1 MYSRRTVLKS
11 VAVAGAAAAYA
22 GSLKGLRAV
31 AQTGLPLRRSL
42 GELALDDPIIETYRE
57 FVGKMKE
64 LPSSDRFSW
73 IGFANVHGESPFAF
87 HLCPHGNWYFV
98 PWHRAYVQ
106 MYEVACRKL
115 TGNQDFAMPYWDWTA
130 DRLFPKAFSDERWQ
144 GRPNPLFEAS
154 RTIPPNYPLPD
165 NMVGE
170 TEVME
175 PILRESH
182 FEIFGTSRPAGQNS
196 LAQRWITTGTGTK
209 GPLEYNPHDRIH
221 GTVGGVMGGT
231 RSPRDPIF
239 MMHHGNIDRIWAVW
253 NGRGHSNTTDRLW
266 LDMEFQNNFI
276 APDGSLYSKTVRDL
290 QEVEP
295 LGYTYGLRKI
305 DELAPVDPLR
315 DSKIAA
321 LYGAAPLLGDGP
333 LRVRKANDTAAEAG
347 KHLEVKLRVDSASL
361 ADAVKPRISAG
372 TGALALAAD
381 PSAARTPEVLAYIK
395 NMTPPKKSGTEFR
408 VFVNCDYLSQEVPTT
423 DPHYAGTVGFF
434 GHHAVSVVVNLTET
448 LKRHERTKHL
458 TGDDITVQLLPVP
471 QPGVPLEETGTIT
484 PTEIEIAII

>member
-42 GELALDDPIIETYRE
+42 GELPLDDPIIETYRE

-64 LPSSDRFSW
+64 LPSSDPFSW
-73 IGFANVHGESPFAF
+73 VGFADVHGKDAF
-87 HLCPHGNWYFV
+87 SYNHCPHGNWYFV

-130 DRLFPKAFSDERWQ
+130 DRQIPKAFSDERWQ

-154 RTIPPNYPLPD
+154 RRMPPTASLPD
-165 NMVGE
+165 NMVGK
-170 TEVME
+170 TRVME
-175 PILRESH
+175 PILEESNY
-182 FEIFGTSRPAGQNS
+182 EIFGTSRPDGQDS
-196 LAQRWITTGTGTK
+196 LDQRWITSGTGVQ
-209 GPLEYNPHDRIH
+209 GPLEQNPHNRVH
-221 GTVGGVMGGT
+221 CRVGGIFCAAW
-231 RSPRDPIF
+231 SPRDPIF
-239 MMHHGNIDRIWAVW
+239 MMHHGNIDWIWARW
-253 NGRGHSNTTDRLW
+253 NARGHSNTTDRLW
-266 LDMEFQNNFI
+266 LDMEFQNHFI

-295 LGYTYGLRKI
+295 LGYTYGLRLI
-305 DELAPVDPLR
+305 DEPAPVDPLR
-315 DSKIAA
+315 NSNIAA
-321 LYGAAPLLGDGP
+321 LYGAAALPDGGP
-333 LRVRKANDTAAEAG
+333 LRVRKANARAAEALRPLG
-347 KHLEVKLRVDSASL
+347 VTLRVDSASL
-361 ADAVKPRISAG
+361 A
-372 TGALALAAD
+372 AA
-381 PSAARTPEVLAYIK
+381 PSMARTPEVLAYIK
-395 NMTPPKKSGTEFR
+395 NMTPPEKGDTEFR
-408 VFVNCDYLSQEVPTT
+408 VFVNCAYLSQEVPTT
-423 DPHYAGTVGFF
+423 DPHYAGSFGFF
-434 GHHAVSVVVNLTET
+434 GPHAHSVVVNLTET

-471 QPGVPLEETGTIT
+471 HPGVPLEETGTVT